1 MRIITLNV
9 NENRIRCPNVN
20 NQAVAIMKTA
30 VIDLTG
36 SGGNQSLTSLHI
48 ENKAETEARD
58 RRSKALSGSEENKE
72 TNATPAKRKRR
83 KLKGSK
89 CEEDGDK
96 QLKASCG
103 ETTGQRRKSRKLN
116 YCESTV
122 NKREQLILI

>member
-20 NQAVAIMKTA
+20 NQAVAIIKTA

-36 SGGNQSLTSLHI
+36 PGSNQSLTSFHI
-48 ENKAETEARD
+48 ENEVESEARD
-58 RRSKALSGSEENKE
+58 GRLKALSGSEENKE

-83 KLKGSK
+83 KRKGSK
-89 CEEDGDK
+89 CEEDEDK
-96 QLKASCG
+96 QTKASCG
-103 ETTGQRRKSRKLN
+103 ETPGQRRKSRKLT

-122 NKREQLILI
+122 NKLFLI